1 MIGMM
6 VLSIGEEHTD
16 VKETIMHSMS
26 TVPNSGEEDSVGK
39 PLYSRFIKT
48 NNFKGVPHPLSG
60 DYTPKPQE
68 EINESLYVYGS
79 IGTSS
84 EHSLDPESEISRVP
98 PEVYVSTPIT
108 TNEKGNKDQLE
119 DFEEF
124 NGGSV
129 TFGGSKG
136 YISGKGEMWVGTT
149 SKTTVNASGRNKLKT
164 KATFYYIRAALT
176 LSRADMKLMPSVKEC
191 AREVA
196 YKVKDFAKKMG
207 TWKMSQL
214 KNLSFE
220 EVKEELYVVKQEDEL
235 VKSTLLNLES
245 SVIYFV
251 DLKEK
256 YSFMC
261 SEVAK
266 AMLIK
271 SFKEDTDEDCTNFEN
286 DGEARWH

>member
-26 TVPNSGEEDSVGK
+26 TVPNSG
-39 PLYSRFIKT
+39 
-48 NNFKGVPHPLSG
+48 G
-60 DYTPKPQE
+60 DQAVQLLDFSQAVKKLE
-68 EINESLYVYGS
+68 AHFEGS

-98 PEVYVSTPIT
+98 PKVYVSTPIT

-129 TFGGSKG
+129 TFGGEEKVKM
-136 YISGKGEMWVGTT
+136 ISSFYGTRVGTT

-207 TWKMSQL
+207 TWKLSQL